1 MHVPLLVFVQVRTW
15 VLDEVVDVDEALAEP
30 TGPTSPTSAI
40 ARAAIKNFSRTR
52 VSLIVYLGAQHSQTR
67 DPRVETVVRMG
78 ASRMK
83 RSQLRRRAASRVALC
98 VNA

>member
-52 VSLIVYLGAQHSQTR
+52 VSLIVYLGASTARPETR
-67 DPRVETVVRMG
+67 ESKLSYGWAPPG
-78 ASRMK
+78 
-83 RSQLRRRAASRVALC
+83 
-98 VNA
+98 